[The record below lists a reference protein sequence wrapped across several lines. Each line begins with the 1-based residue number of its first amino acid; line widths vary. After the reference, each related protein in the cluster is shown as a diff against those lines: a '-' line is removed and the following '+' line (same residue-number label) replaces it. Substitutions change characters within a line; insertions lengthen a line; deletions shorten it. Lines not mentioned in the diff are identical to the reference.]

1 MQYYLQKNNLQKEFY
16 SLFFDMKFKI
26 DFSTYKNILKL
37 ALPAIAGLSTQMVV
51 SLVDTAMIGRLD
63 NATYALAAMGL
74 GVLATWAIVSF
85 FSSLATGTHV
95 LIAHNNGSKDFLRCG
110 KVLDSSIVFG
120 FIIGIIVS
128 LVFVF
133 FSSTIANFFA
143 ADFTVG
149 NLAADYLFYRFLG
162 IPFFLITVSFR
173 GFYFGIGNTKVFMI
187 SGILINLFNIIF
199 NYIFIYGEFGIEPMG
214 LAGAGLGSTLA
225 TICDA
230 VFYFVVAISSGYRH
244 KYNLFRSIVPD
255 LKILKKILSIS
266 LPVSFQNVFILIG
279 FLSFVAIT
287 GLIGTAEQAASQ
299 LVISSLFVSIMPCF
313 GFGIA
318 AQTLVATAIGDD
330 NIKLAKNLGNETSK
344 LATIYTIFVGLIFTI
359 IPDQFLLIIT
369 TDRDLI
375 QVAIPALKIAGFG
388 QIFYAIGVVLS
399 NGLQAKGN
407 SLFVMAAEVIM
418 NCLIFVPAG
427 YFFGVF
433 MGYGL
438 KGAWAT
444 LPVYI
449 IIYSS
454 AIFIKFNYGDWSKAK
469 NIS

>member
-1 MQYYLQKNNLQKEFY
+1 
-16 SLFFDMKFKI
+16 MKLKI
-26 DFSTYKNILKL
+26 DFLTYKKILNL
-37 ALPAIAGLSTQMVV
+37 ALPAIAGLSTQMIV

-74 GVLATWAIVSF
+74 GVLATWAVVSF

-95 LIAHNNGSKDFLRCG
+95 LIAQNNGAKDFVKCG
-110 KVLDSSIVFG
+110 RVLDSSIVFG
-120 FIIGIIVS
+120 FGVGIIVS
-128 LVFVF
+128 FIFVY
-133 FSSTIANFFA
+133 FSSSIANFFA

-149 NLAADYLFYRFLG
+149 NLAGDYLFYRFMG

-173 GFYFGIGNTKVFMI
+173 GFYFGVGNTKVFMV
-187 SGILINLFNIIF
+187 SGILINLLNIIF
-199 NYIFIYGEFGIEPMG
+199 NYIFIYGEFGVEPMG

-225 TICDA
+225 TIFDA
-230 VFYFVVAISSGYRH
+230 FYYFFVAIYSGYRV
-244 KYNLFRSIVPD
+244 KYNLFKYFLPD
-255 LKILKKILSIS
+255 TDILKKILSIS

-279 FLSFVAIT
+279 FLSFIAIT
-287 GLIGTAEQAASQ
+287 GLIGTTEQAASQ

-318 AQTLVATAIGDD
+318 AQTLVATAIGDL
-330 NIKLAKNLGNETSK
+330 NIKMAKYLGNETAK
-344 LATIYTIFVGLIFTI
+344 LATVYTVFVGLVFTI

-369 TDRDLI
+369 TDRALI

-399 NGLQAKGN
+399 NGLQSKGD
-407 SLFVMAAEVIM
+407 SFFVMAAEVIM
-418 NCLIFVPAG
+418 NCFIFVPAG
-427 YFFGVF
+427 YFFGVY

-449 IIYSS
+449 IIYSL

-469 NIS
+469 SIS